1 MEASGSGL
9 ERKRMHA
16 SRQFGRGAKCLLVLR
31 ITNSSKFN
39 VIYETG
45 FTVIIY
51 RFRIG
56 EV

>member
-9 ERKRMHA
+9 EGKRMHA
-16 SRQFGRGAKCLLVLR
+16 SRRFGRGAKCLLVLR